1 MNKQLPLKRIALALL
16 VCAGAVLP
24 AQANVT
30 DNDIQNDQATTDDIV
45 SYGMGLRAQRYSPLS
60 AINKDT
66 IEEIRP
72 VWAFS
77 LGGEKQRGQESQPMV
92 KDGVMYVT
100 GSYSRVWAI
109 DAMTGE
115 ELWQYEARLPDGIM
129 PCCDVI
135 NRGVAL
141 YDNLVIFG
149 TLDAKLVALDKDT
162 GKTVWKKKVE
172 DYKAG
177 YSITAAPIIIDGMVI
192 TGNSGGEFG
201 VVGKVY
207 AFDAKTGKQIWVRPT
222 VEGHMGYMLS
232 LIHI

>member
-16 VCAGAVLP
+16 VCAGAIAP

-30 DNDIQNDQATTDDIV
+30 DKDIQNDQATTDDIV

-109 DAMTGE
+109 NAMTGE

-149 TLDAKLVALDKDT
+149 TRLI
-162 GKTVWKKKVE
+162 KTRVKRCGRKK
-172 DYKAG
+172 
-177 YSITAAPIIIDGMVI
+177 
-192 TGNSGGEFG
+192 
-201 VVGKVY
+201 
-207 AFDAKTGKQIWVRPT
+207 
-222 VEGHMGYMLS
+222 
-232 LIHI
+232 

>member
-100 GSYSRVWAI
+100 GSYSRVWA
-109 DAMTGE
+109 
-115 ELWQYEARLPDGIM
+115 
-129 PCCDVI
+129 
-135 NRGVAL
+135 
-141 YDNLVIFG
+141 
-149 TLDAKLVALDKDT
+149 
-162 GKTVWKKKVE
+162 
-172 DYKAG
+172 
-177 YSITAAPIIIDGMVI
+177 
-192 TGNSGGEFG
+192 
-201 VVGKVY
+201 
-207 AFDAKTGKQIWVRPT
+207 
-222 VEGHMGYMLS
+222 LS

>member
-162 GKTVWKKKVE
+162 GKTVWKKK
-172 DYKAG
+172 
-177 YSITAAPIIIDGMVI
+177 
-192 TGNSGGEFG
+192 
-201 VVGKVY
+201 
-207 AFDAKTGKQIWVRPT
+207 
-222 VEGHMGYMLS
+222 
-232 LIHI
+232 